1 MGSTRIGVRSS
12 YRTQTAPPDQS
23 LRGLVSYKRVVQ
35 AGSVAAALGSILA
48 LALTVGDR
56 VSGLG
61 GHDGAPRV
69 RIESV
74 KLENMPLQ
82 TFLATKEQL
91 TSDDPTGYT
100 QKELRREVLAVNM
113 DMLYDHS
120 SRGVP
125 FPGRLTL
132 QERSGTGGKIGLV
145 DVLQHQFVLDDSADS
160 CGCHDFFFLPQRGR
174 EYRVEVQILRPNQP
188 KSEPLANY
196 TSAWSRL

>member
-1 MGSTRIGVRSS
+1 MSTAGTEGRSLAGAE
-12 YRTQTAPPDQS
+12 TAPPDEV
-23 LRGLVSYKRVVQ
+23 LGGFVSYKRVLQ

-56 VSGLG
+56 VSGLVG
-61 GHDGAPRV
+61 NDGAPRV

-82 TFLATKEQL
+82 TFLVTKEQL

-100 QKELRREVLAVNM
+100 QKELRSEVLAVNM
-113 DMLYDHS
+113 DLLYEHS

-132 QERSGTGGKIGLV
+132 QQRSGSGGSIAV
-145 DVLQHQFVLDDSADS
+145 VEVLQHQFVLDDSADS

-174 EYRVEVQILRPNQP
+174 EYRVEVQILRPNLP
-188 KSEPLANY
+188 KSAPLADY
-196 TSAWSRL
+196 TSDWSRL

>member
-1 MGSTRIGVRSS
+1 MSTAGIEGRGSPGEE
-12 YRTQTAPPDQS
+12 TAPPGEV
-23 LRGLVSYKRVVQ
+23 LGGPLSYKRVLQ
-35 AGSVAAALGSILA
+35 AGSVAAAFGSILA

-56 VSGLG
+56 VSGLVG
-61 GHDGAPRV
+61 NDGAPRV

-82 TFLATKEQL
+82 TFLVTKEQL

-100 QKELRREVLAVNM
+100 QKELRSEVLAVNM
-113 DMLYDHS
+113 DLLYEHS

-132 QERSGTGGKIGLV
+132 QQRSGGSIAV
-145 DVLQHQFVLDDSADS
+145 VEVLQHQFVLDDSADS

-174 EYRVEVQILRPNQP
+174 EYRVEVQILRPNLP
-188 KSEPLANY
+188 KSAPLADY
-196 TSAWSRL
+196 TSDWSRL